1 MNYFFITGLPRTR
14 SAWSSHY
21 FNTEDSYC
29 LHEFTGRLKDISE
42 AKNFLKSKGKLIS
55 GSADSALVYYQ
66 DEIEKQFGIDVPIVI
81 VKRDTLEV
89 LDSLHKTFPCGILD
103 IKCKEYGDILIDGEI
118 LLNNMAERFTNVMTI
133 PFNMLSD
140 EATMRDVHRHIGIP
154 FDKERFEYFDLM
166 NISIIP
172 NKWINQKK

>member
-42 AKNFLKSKGKLIS
+42 AKGFLKSKGKLIS

-118 LLNNMAERFTNVMTI
+118 CCLMKLL
-133 PFNMLSD
+133 
-140 EATMRDVHRHIGIP
+140 
-154 FDKERFEYFDLM
+154 
-166 NISIIP
+166 
-172 NKWINQKK
+172 